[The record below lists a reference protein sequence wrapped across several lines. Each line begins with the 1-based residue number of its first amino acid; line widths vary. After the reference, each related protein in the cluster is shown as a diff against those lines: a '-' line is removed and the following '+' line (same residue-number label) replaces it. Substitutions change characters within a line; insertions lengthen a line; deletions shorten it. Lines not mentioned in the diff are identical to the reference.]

1 MNINEYI
8 QSGILEL
15 YVAGQLSE
23 KENKEVYGLMLKHP
37 EVLQEVLQ
45 IEAAFIKLSNSIAPE
60 QPVAYSTIKAH
71 LSNRNDKIVQLPK
84 EKNRNWFTYT
94 GWAAALVVGAGLLW
108 TLNQK
113 QQLETEVTTINTE
126 KEFLEIQIEDSKSK
140 LAETKNLLNVI
151 RDRNIIK
158 VPLEGQAA
166 YPDAYATVYW
176 DENNDQIYLD
186 LQGLPEPPE
195 GKVYQVWSLLLDP
208 LTPTSLGTID
218 DFMQDDN
225 KIFKLDNANKSQAFG
240 ITLEPAGGSQS
251 PTLEQLYTL
260 GALAS
265 N

>member
-8 QSGILEL
+8 QSGTLEL

-23 KENKEVYGLMLKHP
+23 EENKEVYNLMLKHP
-37 EVLQEVLQ
+37 EVLKEVLE
-45 IEAAFIKLSNSIAPE
+45 IEAAFIKLSNSLAPE
-60 QPVAYSTIKAH
+60 KNIDFNLIKAH
-71 LSNRNDKIVQLPK
+71 IEHNNKVVSLPK
-84 EKNRNWFTYT
+84 QKNRNWITYT
-94 GWAAALVVGAGLLW
+94 GWAAAVIVGAGLFW

-113 QQLETEVTTINTE
+113 QQLETEITTINTE
-126 KEFLEIQIEDSKSK
+126 KEFLEIQIEESRDK
-140 LAETKNLLNVI
+140 LAETKNLLNII

-176 DENNDQIYLD
+176 DESNDQVYLD

-218 DFMQDDN
+218 DFLQDDN
-225 KIFKLDNANKSQAFG
+225 KIFKLQNANQSQAFG

>member
-23 KENKEVYGLMLKHP
+23 EENKEVYNLMLKHP
-37 EVLQEVLQ
+37 EVLKEVLE
-45 IEAAFIKLSNSIAPE
+45 IEAAFIKLSNSLAPE
-60 QPVAYSTIKAH
+60 KAVNFNLIKAH
-71 LSNRNDKIVQLPK
+71 LDHNNKVVSLPK
-84 EKNRNWFTYT
+84 QKNRNWVTYT
-94 GWAAALVVGAGLLW
+94 GWAAAVIVGAGLFW

-113 QQLETEVTTINTE
+113 QQLETEITTINTE
-126 KEFLEIQIEDSKSK
+126 KEFLEIQIEESRDK

-158 VPLEGQAA
+158 VPLEGQVA

-176 DENNDQIYLD
+176 DESNDQVYLD

-218 DFMQDDN
+218 DFLQDDN
-225 KIFKLDNANKSQAFG
+225 KIFKLDNANQSQAFG

>member
-23 KENKEVYGLMLKHP
+23 EENKEVYNLMLKHP
-37 EVLQEVLQ
+37 EVLKEVLE
-45 IEAAFIKLSNSIAPE
+45 IEAAFIKLSNSLAPE
-60 QPVAYSTIKAH
+60 KNIDFNLIKAH
-71 LSNRNDKIVQLPK
+71 IEHNNKVVSLPK
-84 EKNRNWFTYT
+84 QKNRNWITYT
-94 GWAAALVVGAGLLW
+94 GWAAAVIVGAGLFW

-113 QQLETEVTTINTE
+113 QQLETEITTINTE
-126 KEFLEIQIEDSKSK
+126 KEFLEIQIEESRDK

-176 DENNDQIYLD
+176 DDSNDQIYLD

-218 DFMQDDN
+218 DFLQDDN
-225 KIFKLDNANKSQAFG
+225 KIFKLQNANQSQAFG

>member
-23 KENKEVYGLMLKHP
+23 EDNQEVYNLMLKHP
-37 EVLQEVLQ
+37 EVLKEVLE
-45 IEAAFIKLSNSIAPE
+45 IEAAFIKLSNSLAPE
-60 QPVAYSTIKAH
+60 KNVDFNLIKAH
-71 LSNRNDKIVQLPK
+71 LEHNNKVVSLPK
-84 EKNRNWFTYT
+84 QKNRNWITYT
-94 GWAAALVVGAGLLW
+94 GWAAAVIVGAGLFW

-113 QQLETEVTTINTE
+113 QQLETEITTINTE
-126 KEFLEIQIEDSKSK
+126 KEFLEIQIEESRDK
-140 LAETKNLLNVI
+140 LAETKNLLNII

-176 DENNDQIYLD
+176 DESNDQVYLD

-218 DFMQDDN
+218 DFLQDDN
-225 KIFKLDNANKSQAFG
+225 KIFKLQNANQSQAFG

>member
-8 QSGILEL
+8 QSGTLEL

-23 KENKEVYGLMLKHP
+23 EENKEVYNLMLKHP
-37 EVLQEVLQ
+37 EVLKEVLE
-45 IEAAFIKLSNSIAPE
+45 IEAAFIKLSNSLAPE
-60 QPVAYSTIKAH
+60 KNVDFNLIKAH
-71 LSNRNDKIVQLPK
+71 IEHNNKVVSLPK
-84 EKNRNWFTYT
+84 QKNRNWITYT
-94 GWAAALVVGAGLLW
+94 GWAAAVIVGAGLFW

-113 QQLETEVTTINTE
+113 QQLETEITTINTE
-126 KEFLEIQIEDSKSK
+126 KEFLEIQIEESRDK

-176 DENNDQIYLD
+176 DDSNDQIYLD

-218 DFMQDDN
+218 DFLQDDN
-225 KIFKLDNANKSQAFG
+225 KIFKLQNANQSQAFG

>member
-23 KENKEVYGLMLKHP
+23 EENKEVYNLMLKHP
-37 EVLQEVLQ
+37 EVLKEVLE
-45 IEAAFIKLSNSIAPE
+45 IEAAFIKLSNSLAPE
-60 QPVAYSTIKAH
+60 KNVDFNLIKAH
-71 LSNRNDKIVQLPK
+71 IDHNNKVVSLPK
-84 EKNRNWFTYT
+84 QKNRNWITYT
-94 GWAAALVVGAGLLW
+94 GWAAAVIVGAGLFW

-113 QQLETEVTTINTE
+113 QQLETEITTINTE
-126 KEFLEIQIEDSKSK
+126 KEFLEIQIEESRDK

-176 DENNDQIYLD
+176 DESNDQVYLD

-218 DFMQDDN
+218 DFLQDDN
-225 KIFKLDNANKSQAFG
+225 KIFKLDNANQSQAFG